1 MERKTVPRMPAIQLL
16 KVSTERGTKHLT
28 QTVIPNQGTH
38 LQTGTEQELG
48 CQTTPLWFPTGCL
61 VVVVQGAKIGDINFS
76 PSRTRSLTAS

>member
-28 QTVIPNQGTH
+28 QTVIQTKG
-38 LQTGTEQELG
+38 LIWQTGTEQELG

-61 VVVVQGAKIGDINFS
+61 VVVVQGAKNDS
-76 PSRTRSLTAS
+76 Y